1 MNIPNNEGKACD
13 AVVRYLE
20 KNTVETRK
28 NIRHPEKDGVGPP
41 VDLRLMLGAQEYVI
55 EHTRI
60 ESFENQIK
68 TEIKTSDAFR
78 QIYEYITEQISDSLP
93 GPACYQLNVPV
104 SVRLPGRKK
113 KRDRVKHERVLNN
126 LVTWIRMSVHCMDEW
141 DASQPGPIPTTI
153 WGDVCIKGT
162 PLEFGCEIE
171 LFRWPKA
178 TLIERKPASIVIR
191 AITQDID
198 ELEGPRFKR
207 LQRAYNDK
215 CPKLK
220 RCKDD
225 GARTV
230 LVLESFDS
238 VYTSIDEIGRHL
250 PALLAER
257 ADVPDEIYLVQ
268 TDMSLWW
275 VFPIKRD
282 SGHWPNKGMPIR
294 GQPIYEEDKLPT
306 AGMPKW
312 YRDALGL
319 DELYTSHP
327 RGWVPA
333 TFNLHEL
340 DDLTQD
346 CGSKKL

>member
-1 MNIPNNEGKACD
+1 
-13 AVVRYLE
+13 
-20 KNTVETRK
+20 
-28 NIRHPEKDGVGPP
+28 
-41 VDLRLMLGAQEYVI
+41 
-55 EHTRI
+55 
-60 ESFENQIK
+60 
-68 TEIKTSDAFR
+68 
-78 QIYEYITEQISDSLP
+78 
-93 GPACYQLNVPV
+93 
-104 SVRLPGRKK
+104 
-113 KRDRVKHERVLNN
+113 
-126 LVTWIRMSVHCMDEW
+126 MDEW
-141 DASQPGPIPTTI
+141 DASQPGLIPTTI

-275 VFPIKRD
+275 VF
-282 SGHWPNKGMPIR
+282 SNKAR
-294 GQPIYEEDKLPT
+294 
-306 AGMPKW
+306 
-312 YRDALGL
+312 
-319 DELYTSHP
+319 
-327 RGWVPA
+327 
-333 TFNLHEL
+333 
-340 DDLTQD
+340 
-346 CGSKKL
+346 